1 MAAKTRRTAR
11 ERGAAAVEMAIILP
25 LLLLVIGG
33 IIDLGRM
40 YMGEV
45 VVTNAARD
53 AVRMAS
59 YQTYTTAQVQA
70 RGVAAAAGLKPFV
83 TSTDPVVTPPAGSVS
98 TSPPLC
104 SITGSET
111 VPSVSI
117 TVTAQ
122 NFSWMMLNVL
132 PRFFGVTVPAP
143 TIAATASMQCPPT

>member
-1 MAAKTRRTAR
+1 MAAKKRRTAR

-25 LLLLVIGG
+25 LLLLVVGG
-33 IIDLGRM
+33 IVDLGRM

-83 TSTDPVVTPPAGSVS
+83 TSTDPVVSAPTACALVG
-98 TSPPLC
+98 T
-104 SITGSET
+104 ET
-111 VPSVSI
+111 VATTSV

-122 NFSWMMLNVL
+122 NFSWTMLNVL
-132 PRFFGVTVPAP
+132 PRFFGATVPAP
-143 TIAATASMQCPPT
+143 TIAATASMQCPPTS